1 MDKEDKEEEG
11 HGEISGP
18 KVEVGPSG
26 FYRFQPVPDA
36 DEAPNVETNL
46 ARPLTD
52 AIITVR
58 IIKSFAYRSMK
69 ALVLRNIDLT
79 TTTVDDLK
87 SQCRETVKSNPA
99 FKPFRSWADKFDSLK
114 IYTRAHGAKTTNLI
128 INLDH
133 PEWILEEGQKTLQ
146 EVGLENEAELSL
158 FYRQDYED
166 FIKDPETK
174 W

>member
-1 MDKEDKEEEG
+1 MSEEKEKT
-11 HGEISGP
+11 
-18 KVEVGPSG
+18 VEVGPGG

-36 DEAPNVETNL
+36 EEGPNVETNL
-46 ARPLTD
+46 ARPVTD

-69 ALVLRNIDLT
+69 ALVLRNVDLT
-79 TTTVDDLK
+79 TMTVDELK
-87 SQCRETVKSNPA
+87 ARCRQEVKTSPA
-99 FKPFRSWADKFDSLK
+99 FKPFRSWADKFDSVK
-114 IYTRAHGAKTTNLI
+114 IYTRAHGSKTTNLI

-133 PEWILEEGQKTLQ
+133 PDWILEDGGKTLQ
-146 EVGLENEAELSL
+146 EVGLENEAELS
-158 FYRQDYED
+158 FFHRQDYED

>member
-1 MDKEDKEEEG
+1 MDKGEKEEG
-11 HGEISGP
+11 SHDGGP
-18 KVEVGPSG
+18 QVEVGPSG
-26 FYRFQPVPDA
+26 FYRFQPVADA
-36 DEAPNVETNL
+36 DEGPNVETNL

-69 ALVLRNIDLT
+69 ALVLRNVDLT

-87 SQCRETVKSNPA
+87 SQCREAVRTNPA

-133 PEWILEEGQKTLQ
+133 PEWFLEDGQKTLQ
-146 EVGLENEAELSL
+146 EVGLENEAELSFFL
-158 FYRQDYED
+158 RQDYED